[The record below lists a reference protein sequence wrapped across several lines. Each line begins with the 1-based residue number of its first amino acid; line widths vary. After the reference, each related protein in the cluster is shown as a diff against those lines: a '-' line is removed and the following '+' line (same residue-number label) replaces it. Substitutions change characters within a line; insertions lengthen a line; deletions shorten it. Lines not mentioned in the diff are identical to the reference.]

1 MKKALVL
8 KFMSEPNPHA
18 AAGQA
23 LGYVHQ
29 VQWGLVELIQR
40 SRKSPTTLLR
50 LETLD
55 DIETSEPNADSLE
68 LTQVKHQVTPAS
80 DLSEN
85 SVDLWRSLNVWM
97 DVLAGGTTAM
107 TPVLKLVTTASIPA
121 NSTLNHLRADGSVR
135 DISQAVAGLE
145 NAARQSQNATTQPW
159 RQKFLNMSASE
170 RSSFVSL
177 ITIDDSSPRAR
188 DVGETLKEVLRYAP
202 PHGHEDTFIQYLLG
216 WWYQICI
223 RLLDRTLD
231 AVTADDLDLTISDLR
246 DQFLPDNLPTA
257 PEVLVPFT
265 QADSIPYRDRQF
277 VQQLMWV
284 ALDEE
289 RLWRAIRDYHRAWTQ
304 RSEWLRLNLI
314 SEPELD
320 RFAFRLYDE
329 WEYIFQQRVAKMHR
343 ERGPAEDVTGQEILE
358 LVSAESRARV
368 RERFDES
375 WLNRGTLH
383 ALADGWSNRTIGW
396 HPDFAIKLTEL
407 LAGVTR

>member
-1 MKKALVL
+1 
-8 KFMSEPNPHA
+8 MSAPNPHG

-50 LETLD
+50 METLD
-55 DIETSEPNADSLE
+55 DIETSGPNAGAVE
-68 LTQVKHQVTPAS
+68 LTQVKHQVTPAA

-97 DVLAGGTTAM
+97 DLLSGGTTAM

-121 NSTLNHLRADGSVR
+121 NSTLNYLRADESVR
-135 DISQAVAGLE
+135 DISQALTGLE
-145 NAARQSQNATTQPW
+145 SAAKQGRNKTTEQW
-159 RQKFLNMSASE
+159 RQKFLNMSAGE
-170 RSSFVSL
+170 RSSFIPL
-177 ITIDDSSPRAR
+177 ITIDDGSPRAR
-188 DVGETLKEVLRYAP
+188 DVGETLKGVLRPAAP
-202 PHGHEDTFIQYLLG
+202 YGREDAFIQYLLG
-216 WWYQICI
+216 WWYQISI

-231 AVTADDLDLTISDLR
+231 AITADDLDQAISDLR

-257 PEVLVPFT
+257 PEVLVSFT

-277 VQQLMWV
+277 VQQLMWI

-320 RFAFRLYDE
+320 RFAFRLFDE
-329 WEYIFQQRVAKMHR
+329 WEFIFQQRVARLRR
-343 ERGPAEDVTGQEILE
+343 EGEPAEEVAGLEILE

-368 RERFDES
+368 RARYDES

-383 ALADGWSNRTIGW
+383 ALADGWSNRIIGW
-396 HPDFAIKLTEL
+396 HPDFASKLTEL
-407 LAGVTR
+407 LAGVTP

>member
-1 MKKALVL
+1 
-8 KFMSEPNPHA
+8 MSEPNPHA

-40 SRKSPTTLLR
+40 GRKSPTTLLR

-55 DIETSEPNADSLE
+55 DIETSGPDAGTLE
-68 LTQVKHQVTPAS
+68 LTQVKHQVRPAS

-85 SVDLWRSLNVWM
+85 GVDLWRSLNVWM
-97 DVLAGGTTAM
+97 DVLAGGTIVGA
-107 TPVLKLVTTASIPA
+107 PVLKLVTTASIPA
-121 NSTLNHLRADGSVR
+121 NSTLNHLRADESVR
-135 DISQAVAGLE
+135 NISLAVAGLE
-145 NAARQSQNATTQPW
+145 NAAKQGRNATTQPW
-159 RQKFLNMSASE
+159 RQKFLNLGASE

-188 DVGETLKEVLRYAP
+188 DVGETLKEALRFATPY
-202 PHGHEDTFIQYLLG
+202 GHEDTFIQYLLG
-216 WWYQICI
+216 WWYKICI
-223 RLLDRTLD
+223 QLLDRTLD
-231 AVTADDLDLTISDLR
+231 AVTAEDLDLTISDLR

-257 PEVLVPFT
+257 PEILVPFT

-277 VQQLMWV
+277 VQQLMWI

-329 WEYIFQQRVAKMHR
+329 WEYIFHQRVAKMRR
-343 ERGPAEDVTGQEILE
+343 EGGPAEDVTGQEILE

-375 WLNRGTLH
+375 WLKRGTLH
-383 ALADGWSNRTIGW
+383 ALADGWSNRTVGW
-396 HPDFAIKLTEL
+396 HPDFATKLAEL

>member
-1 MKKALVL
+1 
-8 KFMSEPNPHA
+8 MSEPNAHA

-29 VQWGLVELIQR
+29 VQWALIELIQR
-40 SRKSPTTLLR
+40 ARKSPTTLLR

-55 DIETSEPNADSLE
+55 DIETTLPGPGAVE
-68 LTQVKHQVTPAS
+68 LTQVKHQVKPAS

-97 DVLAGGTTAM
+97 DVIADKMVVG
-107 TPVLKLVTTASIPA
+107 TPVLKLVTTVSLPSGSI
-121 NSTLNHLRADGSVR
+121 LNYLRADETLR
-135 DISQAVAGLE
+135 NISLAVAGLE
-145 NAARQSQNATTQPW
+145 NAAKEGRNTTTLPW
-159 RQKFLNMSASE
+159 RRKFLNLRASE
-170 RSSFVSL
+170 RSSFISL
-177 ITIDDSSPRAR
+177 VTIDDGAPRAR
-188 DVGETLKEVLRYAP
+188 DVAEVLSEQLRIAAP
-202 PHGHEDTFIQYLLG
+202 RGREDIFVRYLLG

-231 AVTADDLDLTISDLR
+231 AVSAADLEMTTSDLR
-246 DQFLPDNLPTA
+246 DQFLPDNLPMA

-265 QADSIPYRDRQF
+265 EDDSIPYRDRQF
-277 VQQLMWV
+277 VQQLIWI
-284 ALDEE
+284 ALDEQ
-289 RLWRAIRDYHRAWTQ
+289 RLWWAIRDYHRAWTQ
-304 RSEWLRLNLI
+304 RSEWLRLNLV

-320 RFAFRLYDE
+320 RYAFRLYDE
-329 WEYIFQQRVAKMHR
+329 WEYIFQQRVAKMR
-343 ERGPAEDVTGQEILE
+343 RDGGPEEDVTGQEILE

-396 HPDFAIKLTEL
+396 HPGFTSKLAEL
-407 LAGVTR
+407 LVGVTR